1 MDARVSPSAR
11 LKYMYQRISM
21 SLALVVLEWILMFLL
36 FFDASFSYLVTKFAR
51 LCGLQIPCLLCSRL
65 DHVIGKEKKG
75 FYWDLICHNHKL
87 EISSRVYCHVHNK
100 LVDVQELCETCLFS
114 FATLNKSNAETYRV
128 LVGKLGANPPTVI
141 EKDLVD
147 ESCSYD
153 CSETK
158 NCSCCH
164 KQWISKGTI
173 QNQLRATSFDPGAI
187 ATEHDE
193 PVLVNTEHYMDE
205 MKKTVDE
212 LSMSCRT
219 SDLRNIRCD
228 PLSHVQYNKVEITS
242 DSESEIP
249 QYDDRASAQIHETYY
264 FIGSETVH
272 SVTNDLSTGHL
283 ASPSKPSGLESDALL
298 EAIDPPD
305 SAITTSIENGLKE
318 FNPQD
323 VNSKFDLP
331 TPSDLISFDE
341 VPPSDVSKLCTTAS
355 DELIFVHE
363 LSSSSVLSAPVRVL
377 GESSLVPEPE
387 KLGRE
392 NAADSEVIPKVDSD
406 PHTAI
411 ETRLAETSAVTD
423 TGSVMP
429 SSLDLGDAYKLAVG
443 NTRRQLSGK
452 LLEQISMKDSTKLSE
467 DLKMLLSQMSAA
479 RGLELPSP
487 SYDISPRLSGNID
500 DMRST
505 DSSLGMGM
513 HLLQRRI
520 SLERNESGLSIDGSF
535 VSDIEGENVVDRL
548 KRQIEYDRKLLGTL
562 YKELEEERN
571 ASAVATNQAM
581 AMITRLQEEKSAL
594 HMEALQ
600 CLRMMEEQAEYDVEA
615 LQKANDLIA
624 DKEKEIKD
632 LKAAVEI
639 YREKLGN
646 ESLDDILTKP
656 LFDIKEDL
664 GVEHSQST

>member
-1 MDARVSPSAR
+1 
-11 LKYMYQRISM
+11 M
-21 SLALVVLEWILMFLL
+21 SLALVVLEWLLMFML

-87 EISSRVYCHVHNK
+87 EISSRVFCHVHNK

-128 LVGKLGANPPTVI
+128 LVGKLGANPPTGI

-147 ESCSYD
+147 ANCSYD
-153 CSETK
+153 FSETK
-158 NCSCCH
+158 TCSCCH
-164 KQWISKGTI
+164 NQWISKGTI
-173 QNQLRATSFDPGAI
+173 QNQLRATSFDPGAN

-193 PVLVNTEHYMDE
+193 PVLINAEHHMDE

-212 LSMSCRT
+212 SSMSCRT
-219 SDLRNIRCD
+219 SDLRNICCD
-228 PLSHVQYNKVEITS
+228 PLSHVEFSKVEITS

-249 QYDDRASAQIHETYY
+249 HYDDRASAQIHETDY

-272 SVTNDLSTGHL
+272 SVANDLSTGHL
-283 ASPSKPSGLESDALL
+283 SFPSKPSGLDSDALL
-298 EAIDPPD
+298 EAIDSPD
-305 SAITTSIENGLKE
+305 SAKTTSIDNGLKE
-318 FNPQD
+318 FKPQD

-341 VPPSDVSKLCTTAS
+341 LPPSDVSKLSTKAS
-355 DELIFVHE
+355 DELIFVHD
-363 LSSSSVLSAPVRVL
+363 LSSSNVLSAPVKVL
-377 GESSLVPEPE
+377 GKPLLVPEAD

-392 NAADSEVIPKVDSD
+392 NAAESEVIPKVESE
-406 PHTAI
+406 PLSAN
-411 ETRLAETSAVTD
+411 ETRLVETSAVTD

-479 RGLELPSP
+479 RGLELPS
-487 SYDISPRLSGNID
+487 YDISPRLSENID

-520 SLERNESGLSIDGSF
+520 SLERNESGLSIDGSI
-535 VSDIEGENVVDRL
+535 VGDIEGENVVDKL
-548 KRQIEYDRKLLGTL
+548 KRQIEHDRKLLGAL

-581 AMITRLQEEKSAL
+581 AMITRLQEEKSAF

-632 LKAAVEI
+632 LEAVVEL

-646 ESLDDILTKP
+646 ESLVDILTKP
-656 LFDIKEDL
+656 YSDIKEDL
-664 GVEHSQST
+664 EVDNSQST

>member
-1 MDARVSPSAR
+1 MSPSGR
-11 LKYMYQRISM
+11 LKNMYQRVSM
-21 SLALVVLEWILMFLL
+21 SLALVVLEWFLMFML
-36 FFDASFSYLVTKFAR
+36 FFDASFSYLITKFAR

-65 DHVIGKEKKG
+65 DDVIGKEKKG
-75 FYWDLICHNHKL
+75 FYWDLICYNHKL
-87 EISSRVYCHVHNK
+87 EISSRVYCHVHKK

-128 LVGKLGANPPTVI
+128 LVGKLGANPPTGI

-147 ESCSYD
+147 ANCSYD
-153 CSETK
+153 FSETK
-158 NCSCCH
+158 TCSCCH

-173 QNQLRATSFDPGAI
+173 QNQLCATSCDPGAN

-193 PVLVNTEHYMDE
+193 HVLLNTEYHMDE

-212 LSMSCRT
+212 SSMSCRT
-219 SDLRNIRCD
+219 SDLRNIHCD
-228 PLSHVQYNKVEITS
+228 PLSHVEYSKVEITS
-242 DSESEIP
+242 ESESDIP
-249 QYDDRASAQIHETYY
+249 HYDDRASAQIHEMDY
-264 FIGSETVH
+264 FFGSETVH
-272 SVTNDLSTGHL
+272 SVANDLSVGNL

-298 EAIDPPD
+298 EAIDSPD
-305 SAITTSIENGLKE
+305 SARTTSIDNGLKE

-331 TPSDLISFDE
+331 APSDLISFDE
-341 VPPSDVSKLCTTAS
+341 VPPSDGSKLCTTAY
-355 DELIFVHE
+355 DELTSVNR
-363 LSSSSVLSAPVRVL
+363 LSSSSVLVAPVEAL
-377 GESSLVPEPE
+377 GEPILVPEAD

-392 NAADSEVIPKVDSD
+392 NAAKSEVISKVETEPLTS
-406 PHTAI
+406 I
-411 ETRLAETSAVTD
+411 ETRLVETSTVTD

-429 SSLDLGDAYKLAVG
+429 SSFDLGDAYKLAVG

-479 RGLELPSP
+479 RGLELPS
-487 SYDISPRLSGNID
+487 YDISPRLSGNID

-505 DSSLGMGM
+505 DSSLGTGM

-520 SLERNESGLSIDGSF
+520 SLERNESGLSIDGSI
-535 VSDIEGENVVDRL
+535 VSDIEGENVVDKL
-548 KRQIEYDRKLLGTL
+548 KRQIEHDRKLLGAL

-624 DKEKEIKD
+624 DKEKEIKN
-632 LKAAVEI
+632 LEAAVELF
-639 YREKLGN
+639 REKLGN
-646 ESLDDILTKP
+646 EPLVDILIKP
-656 LFDIKEDL
+656 YPDTKEDL
-664 GVEHSQST
+664 MVDNSEST